1 MASYSN
7 LINLTNRGGCNSLA
21 ESPAARTDNNFA
33 SSSRKSG
40 EMNWNQEVRLW
51 ENIKKSNSI
60 PSNSNGLTF
69 RILSYNILAQILLDN
84 HSYLYESC
92 SKSDLIWNTRFLLIS
107 NEISMLKPDVICLQE
122 LQSSHVN
129 LFNSHLQKFGYKYI
143 YKQRT
148 GIRRDGCAIFY
159 KENMFELI
167 NHQTVEFRQPT
178 TDMLNRDN
186 IGIMAKLKPKNESF
200 SPFVVCTTHLLYNPK
215 RTDVRL
221 AQLQVFLAEIDRF
234 SYHNETS
241 QHLPIIL
248 TGDFNSLPISPV
260 IRLLTEGRI
269 NSVHFGSGLKNIA
282 VTDSCQHLGVYLQ
295 RKRGKH
301 LKDYEIS
308 LLYHSEKATVVRDSD
323 DEAENVEMSDIHKT
337 LFNKGYIKH
346 DLKFQSA
353 YNFIKPDDQYEASSH
368 QDDWV
373 TVDYIFYSSGDVSKL
388 ELLERYRL
396 PTVDECVSIGAI
408 PNNRFGSDHFSL
420 ATGFLLLPVLPQSSI

>member
-1 MASYSN
+1 MASFTN
-7 LINLTNRGGCNSLA
+7 LINLTNRGGCNSLS
-21 ESPAARTDNNFA
+21 ENPVARSDNNFA
-33 SSSRKSG
+33 SSSKNSG
-40 EMNWNQEVRLW
+40 EKSWNKEIRHW

-92 SKSDLIWNTRFLLIS
+92 SESDLIWNTRFLRIS
-107 NEISMLKPDVICLQE
+107 NEIAMLKPDVICLQE
-122 LQSSHVN
+122 LQSSHVD
-129 LFNSHLQKFGYKYI
+129 LFNLHLQKFGYRYI

-148 GIRRDGCAIFY
+148 GIRQDGCAIFY
-159 KENMFELI
+159 KQNMFELI
-167 NHQTVEFRQPT
+167 DHQTVEFRQPT
-178 TDMLNRDN
+178 TDVLNRDN
-186 IGIMAKLKPKNESF
+186 IGIMAKLKPKNVSL
-200 SPFVVCTTHLLYNPK
+200 SPFVICTTHLLYNPK

-234 SYHNETS
+234 SYHNTS
-241 QHLPIIL
+241 QHLPVIL
-248 TGDFNSLPISPV
+248 TGDFNSMPISPV

-295 RKRGKH
+295 RKKGIH

-308 LLYHSEKATVVRDSD
+308 LLYHSEKVTVVQDSD
-323 DEAENVEMSDIHKT
+323 DEAEKEETSDTHKT
-337 LFNKGYIKH
+337 LFNKGFIKQ
-346 DLKFQSA
+346 DLKFNSV
-353 YNFIKPDDQYEASSH
+353 YNFMKADGQYEASSH
-368 QDDWV
+368 QDEWV

-396 PTVDECVSIGAI
+396 PTVDECTSVGAI
-408 PNNRFGSDHFSL
+408 PNESFGSDHFSL
-420 ATGFLLLPVLPQSSI
+420 AAGFLLLPAMPQSSI